1 MNTVE
6 DCNGRQIE
14 YIDKVEFN
22 TPTSQF
28 IVLRIKNDKHLMLRT
43 FNENESSAK
52 LWSKTYAIGSKKY
65 ILVEKNRDYM
75 TALSNARQYTNI
87 ISNKIRKKISDK
99 FKGI

>member
-1 MNTVE
+1 MNIVE
-6 DCNGRQIE
+6 DCSGRQIE
-14 YIDKVEFN
+14 YIEKVEFN

-28 IVLRIKNDKHLMLRT
+28 IVLKIKNDKHLTLRT

-52 LWSKTYAIGSKKY
+52 LWSKAYTLESKKY
-65 ILVEKNRDYM
+65 ILVEKNQDYM
-75 TALSNARQYTNI
+75 IALSNARQYANI